1 MTGRK
6 ACADVTK
13 NKKEFGGCGWVGK
26 LPVAAQK
33 AAERDRICSGCRVK
47 ATEKAQRIYNNIGDP
62 VAKSRE
68 HEQTRDDE
76 RRARAEAQ
84 SHAAAGMDW
93 YSGHGGHDYGT
104 IPPENQD
111 ALVNGARMEWYP
123 AQEGYG
129 HAHGPAAMSD
139 YPLENIDGILADET
153 AYAGSNNPGEDSS
166 HGSGGGYGQD
176 GYQGYRQ

>member
-1 MTGRK
+1 MCSEQIGDVSCAKRNCDAIIEYKAVTERK
-6 ACADVTK
+6 ACAHVTE
-13 NKKEFGGCGWVGK
+13 NEKEFGGCGWVSK

-47 ATEKAQRIYNNIGDP
+47 ATEKAQRIYNNIGER

-84 SHAAAGMDW
+84 SRTAAGMDW
-93 YSGHGGHDYGT
+93 YSGHGGPDHGS

-111 ALVNGARMEWYP
+111 ALVHGAGME
-123 AQEGYG
+123 
-129 HAHGPAAMSD
+129 
-139 YPLENIDGILADET
+139 L
-153 AYAGSNNPGEDSS
+153 DS
-166 HGSGGGYGQD
+166 GQ
-176 GYQGYRQ
+176 